1 MIGAQGRIGKLV
13 VEKLLK
19 TDLVP
24 IAGVHHQVEEADTAA
39 VESRVID
46 VQGTVTAIQQQLS
59 GVDAIVFTAGGG
71 MLIDLDGKV
80 KVAQAAEKAGVSRF
94 VLVSAGGIQ
103 HFHDDQRLAWM
114 DEFEEYSA
122 SMYYSDMFILN
133 SRLDYTIIRPEHLID
148 TPGNGLVRLGE
159 YLPHHNVSRA
169 NVAELVVASLLDPRT
184 IGQAFDVEDGQTPIA
199 DALATLERTSK

>member
-13 VEKLLK
+13 VEKMLK

-24 IAGVHHQVEEADTAA
+24 IAGVHRQVEEADTAA

-46 VQGTVTAIQQQLS
+46 VRDTVTAIQQQLT
-59 GVDAIVFTAGGG
+59 GVDAIVFTAGG
-71 MLIDLDGKV
+71 DLDGKV

-122 SMYYSDMFILN
+122 SMYYSDMYILN

-159 YLPHHNVSRA
+159 YLPHHNVSRE
-169 NVAELVVASLLDPRT
+169 NVAELVVASLLDPQT
-184 IGQAFDVEDGQTPIA
+184 IGQAFDVEDGQAPIA
-199 DALATLERTSK
+199 DALTTLERTSK